1 LITIAI
7 SQQLFELQ
15 EIDNHLMRLNRER
28 AALDDGE
35 KARAAKETLAAA
47 LREQEEQLNQLN
59 AARISAEE
67 DLAARESKLNTQQQ
81 RLMNAKSTHE
91 VQSLERD
98 IKALT
103 AARGELD
110 EKVLLLMDEIEQ
122 CTTKLD
128 DLRAQHQEQ
137 EELLNQIE
145 SAFAAESARID
156 TERETL
162 QSQRET
168 AFAALSAVEQTKYEN
183 AASRHN
189 GIAVAH
195 LHDGACSACG
205 TALTPFN
212 LKEAKTEEWPT
223 CESCRRFLYV
233 KE

>member
-1 LITIAI
+1 
-7 SQQLFELQ
+7 
-15 EIDNHLMRLNRER
+15 LNRER
-28 AALDDGE
+28 AALDNGD
-35 KARAAKETLAAA
+35 ATRAERDTLAAA
-47 LREQEEQLNQLN
+47 LAEQETQLNQLN
-59 AARISAEE
+59 TNRVSLEG
-67 DLAARESKLNTQQQ
+67 DLEARETKLNTQQT

-103 AARGELD
+103 TARGELD
-110 EKVLLLMDEIEQ
+110 EKVLLVMDEIEG
-122 CTTKLD
+122 CESRLD
-128 DLRAQHQEQ
+128 ELRSQHQEK
-137 EELLNQIE
+137 ENLLNQIE
-145 SAFAAESARID
+145 STFATETARID
-156 TERETL
+156 GETQSL
-162 QSQRET
+162 QAQRESMFT
-168 AFAALSAVEQTKYEN
+168 ALSDIEQKKYEN
-183 AASRHN
+183 AASRHH